1 MVSRHGLDEH
11 SNPLNDKVKSESP
24 VIGRASISVVIFIY
38 QKGDKKLG
46 VNTFNI
52 RMITLIFQKKSR
64 DEANFEFD

>member
-1 MVSRHGLDEH
+1 MVSRHVLDEH
-11 SNPLNDKVKSESP
+11 SSPLSVRVKSESP
-24 VIGRASISVVIFIY
+24 VIGRASISEVFFIY